1 MRLYDIR
8 MCNPQTLIIDENGTA
23 RLHLPALPTVSETD
37 RQAMFD
43 LRDALPADNDYALQW
58 EGVTL
63 NEEGRVVGIGYDE
76 LKYLGNYATKAI
88 AGTMNETAT
97 PDEEYGASWSLPESF
112 KQLTAL
118 NHSIH
123 LDNS

>member
-1 MRLYDIR
+1 MKTEQPVFIYRRYLQYR
-8 MCNPQTLIIDENGTA
+8 NRPSGY
-23 RLHLPALPTVSETD
+23 V
-37 RQAMFD
+37 D
-43 LRDALPADNDYALQW
+43 LRDALPADNDYALQWKRAGQKISLW

-97 PDEEYGASWSLPESF
+97 PDEEYGASWSPAGIF
-112 KQLTAL
+112 
-118 NHSIH
+118 
-123 LDNS
+123 